1 MALEGYTRKLLA
13 SLRNMSA
20 ILAPYERPEF
30 ATWVEPM
37 RGLNNPKSII
47 IGGMVLMAVGSA
59 WAMRTAV
66 ADEPNHDFAAL
77 EKAVLDGK
85 DFRMVIDLS
94 ACQVHGTDKPGPPV
108 RGSARFDGVMIQS
121 DDTMAFSTT
130 HFTVRADKTPV
141 SEFLSYRVHPTGKV
155 NARTVMLNPATYAI
169 LQESEFDCEIGKSVT
184 FHW

>member
-1 MALEGYTRKLLA
+1 
-13 SLRNMSA
+13 
-20 ILAPYERPEF
+20 
-30 ATWVEPM
+30 
-37 RGLNNPKSII
+37 
-47 IGGMVLMAVGSA
+47 MAVWSP
-59 WAMRTAV
+59 WQKAV

-141 SEFLSYRVHPTGKV
+141 SEFLSYRVHPNGKV

>member
-1 MALEGYTRKLLA
+1 
-13 SLRNMSA
+13 MSA
-20 ILAPYERPEF
+20 MPAPYQRREF
-30 ATWVEPM
+30 ATWVETM
-37 RGLNNPKSII
+37 RGLNNPKSIVVGLI
-47 IGGMVLMAVGSA
+47 VLI
-59 WAMRTAV
+59 AMSGPWPMQQAV

-94 ACQVHGTDKPGPPV
+94 ACQVHGTDKSGPPV
-108 RGSARFDGVMIQS
+108 RGSARFDGVIIQS

-155 NARTVMLNPATYAI
+155 NARTVMLNPATYAV
-169 LQESEFDCEIGKSVT
+169 LQESEFDCEIGKGVS